1 MKSTNTGV
9 RRLLTSARTR
19 AALSLGVVLAVGV
32 TGTFAYWTDSVT
44 VGGTTFTSGTIDLK
58 IKDSGGTFQDAV
70 SGYTSLTLTTMVPGN
85 TTAGLVVIKN
95 SGTVPMKYTAL
106 TAASNGDSKGLR
118 GALTVKVTGDT
129 SVTGTSPAAA
139 CAGAALPNTTSTLNT
154 GLLTTGRLLAAG
166 ASETLCVQVTLPAG
180 VTDPLLQNATTNVDF
195 TFTGTS
201 DLS

>member
-1 MKSTNTGV
+1 MKSTHTGV

-58 IKDSGGTFQDAV
+58 IKDAGGTFQDAV

-95 SGTVPMKYTAL
+95 SGNVPMKYTAL
-106 TAASNGDSKGLR
+106 TTATNGDNKGLR
-118 GALTVKVTGDT
+118 AALTVKVTGDLG
-129 SVTGTSPAAA
+129 VTGTSPAAT
-139 CAGAALPNTTSTLNT
+139 CGGAALPNTTSTLNT